1 MKITINDIEVDAIVD
16 NDTALTK
23 SVNKMQSLSS
33 RNGSFSTEIEA
44 ALSTNNRQLTA
55 NSQSTDSVT
64 NFPYGVNSCEI
75 EAHGYNVMKGFATL
89 EETSNNYKIRA
100 FGELSNVFDLIGD
113 AKLKELNLDYSNGS
127 SINHIWNYANVIAN
141 RNNAWSDGF
150 IYPNINYGKWDSNTV
165 RANWNDLYPSVFAK
179 YLFLRIFHSI
189 GYSVVGEFLDN
200 ELFENEIVPM
210 VKIPSTPSYALDG
223 FKTQSTKIS
232 QTYLFDNPPF
242 GTLDPKNI
250 LFDILNKNGDFQL
263 SNEIVNGTYAT
274 ILRPSNYGITKLN
287 FSLTSDVVI
296 GFSAIIQAPS
306 VGYLDIKQQTLAAG
320 LNTFSFEVEK
330 TVPDLFIRFVIDT
343 PVSIPYTVNLSG
355 TLNTETAS
363 TILVEGNTVYVNE
376 CLPDV
381 SQKDFLTT
389 IVNQYNLMITIDSSL
404 RTVNFSYFNS
414 VDTNKSNAIDW
425 TDKLDITDLPT
436 IQYAIDGY
444 GQNNLL
450 SYETDDNDIELRKAN
465 TYGQGTLF
473 CNNLNLEKTTEV
485 FKSKFAP
492 IVRVPALRD
501 PITQAFIQLWKSED
515 GGTTYRTQS
524 VKPRIAYINRG
535 ETFTIHGTSGA
546 IGGGGGA
553 SNSGPSSGV
562 YFQDLEFAGSLIPKF
577 YNIVV
582 NMLNSP
588 YFLSANF
595 FLKVKDYNEIDF
607 TKPIYLDCIIK
618 GYGNIKGY
626 FYCNEIKQFKINR
639 YETTEVELIKI

>member
-1 MKITINDIEVDAIVD
+1 MKIKINGTELNAIVD
-16 NDTALTK
+16 SDIALTK
-23 SVNKMQSLSS
+23 SVNKLQDLANRS
-33 RNGSFSTEIEA
+33 GEFSTEIEA
-44 ALSTNNRQLTA
+44 GLSSNNRILTKH
-55 NSQSTDSVT
+55 SQSTDSLT
-64 NFPYGVNSCEI
+64 SFPYSVNKCEI
-75 EAHGYNVMKGFATL
+75 EAHGYNVMQGFATL
-89 EETSNNYKIRA
+89 EETSANYKIRA
-100 FGELSNVFDLIGD
+100 FGELSNIFDLIGD

-127 SINHIWNYANVIAN
+127 AINHIWNYTNVISN
-141 RNNAWSDGF
+141 RNNTWQSGF
-150 IYPNINYGKWDSNTV
+150 IYPNINYGKWDSLQTT
-165 RANWNDLYPSVFAK
+165 AYWNDLYPSVFAK

-189 GYSVVGEFLDN
+189 GYSVIGEFLEN
-200 ELFENEIVPM
+200 ELFENEILPT
-210 VKIPSTPSYALDG
+210 VKIPQTPDFVLEGYNTEAITTPNIRYYQQD
-223 FKTQSTKIS
+223 
-232 QTYLFDNPPF
+232 LFPIVF
-242 GTLDPKNI
+242 QKFVKNSS
-250 LFDILNKNGDFQL
+250 LQL
-263 SNEIVNGTYAT
+263 SSGF
-274 ILRPSNYGITKLN
+274 SGITKFTPIAFGGISMVLSFN
-287 FSLTSDVVI
+287 ASLSVSNTATI
-296 GFSAIIQAPS
+296 NLIIEDNGTINIDSYPIVS
-306 VGYLDIKQQTLAAG
+306 GT
-320 LNTFSFEVEK
+320 NTFNFTLNKKSSS
-330 TVPDLFIRFVIDT
+330 TRFWISLSQTQSLGYVDI
-343 PVSIPYTVNLSG
+343 SNLSWV
-355 TLNTETAS
+355 NTYNS
-363 TILVEGNTVYVNE
+363 QILLEGNTVFVNE
-376 CLPDV
+376 CLPDI

-404 RTVNFSYFNS
+404 RAVNFSYFNS
-414 VDTNKSNAIDW
+414 VDPNKSNAIDW

-515 GGTTYRTQS
+515 GGTTYKTQS

-546 IGGGGGA
+546 IGGGSGA
-553 SNSGPSSGV
+553 SNSGPSAGV

-639 YETTEVELIKI
+639 YETTTVELIKI

>member
-16 NDTALTK
+16 NDIALTK

-44 ALSTNNRQLTA
+44 ALSTNNRQLTS

-64 NFPYGVNSCEI
+64 NFPYAVNKCEI
-75 EAHGYNVMKGFATL
+75 EAHGYNVMQGFATL
-89 EETSNNYKIRA
+89 EETSANYKIRA
-100 FGELSNVFDLIGD
+100 FGELSNIFDLIGD

-127 SINHIWNYANVIAN
+127 AINHIWNYANVIAN
-141 RNNAWSDGF
+141 RNNTWQSGF
-150 IYPNINYGKWDSNTV
+150 IYPNINYGKWDSLQTT
-165 RANWNDLYPSVFAK
+165 AYWNDLYPSVFAK

-189 GYSVVGEFLDN
+189 GYSVIGEFLDN
-200 ELFENEIVPM
+200 ELFENEILPM
-210 VKIPSTPSYALDG
+210 VKIPSTPSYALEG
-223 FKTQSTKIS
+223 FKTQSTKIT
-232 QTYLFDNPPF
+232 QTYLFDNPPY
-242 GTLDPKNI
+242 GNLDPKNI
-250 LFDILNKNGDFQL
+250 LFDIFNKNGNNQL
-263 SNEIVNGTYAT
+263 TNELVNGSYAT
-274 ILRPSNYGITKLN
+274 IFRPSNYGITKLN

-306 VGYLDIKQQTLAAG
+306 VGYLDIKQQTLLAG

-330 TVPDLFIRFVIDT
+330 TTPDLFIRFVIDT
-343 PVSIPYTVNLSG
+343 PVAIPYTVNLSG

-363 TILVEGNTVYVNE
+363 TILIEGNTVYVNE

-414 VDTNKSNAIDW
+414 VEANKSNAIDW

-436 IQYAIDGY
+436 IQFAIDGY
-444 GQNNLL
+444 SQNNLL

-485 FKSKFAP
+485 FRSKFAP

-524 VKPRIAYINRG
+524 VKPRIAYINRD
-535 ETFTIHGTSGA
+535 ETFTINGTSGA
-546 IGGGGGA
+546 IGGGSGA
-553 SNSGPSSGV
+553 SNSSPSAGV

-607 TKPIYLDCIIK
+607 TKPIYLNCIIK

-639 YETTEVELIKI
+639 YETTTVELIKI

>member
-1 MKITINDIEVDAIVD
+1 M
-16 NDTALTK
+16 
-23 SVNKMQSLSS
+23 
-33 RNGSFSTEIEA
+33 
-44 ALSTNNRQLTA
+44 
-55 NSQSTDSVT
+55 
-64 NFPYGVNSCEI
+64 
-75 EAHGYNVMKGFATL
+75 
-89 EETSNNYKIRA
+89 
-100 FGELSNVFDLIGD
+100 
-113 AKLKELNLDYSNGS
+113 
-127 SINHIWNYANVIAN
+127 
-141 RNNAWSDGF
+141 
-150 IYPNINYGKWDSNTV
+150 
-165 RANWNDLYPSVFAK
+165 
-179 YLFLRIFHSI
+179 
-189 GYSVVGEFLDN
+189 DN

-639 YETTEVELIKI
+639 YETTEVELIKIWARLN